1 MLALDNGDKI
11 RGDASSATVV
21 DFTIHGV
28 VGTTITQLADGQ
40 LAAAIGDL
48 YTAGAT
54 VIVTSITLVN
64 TDTVDRTVNLYLTPS
79 GGTARRLIPK
89 TMTLAAGYSL
99 MFDGAKF
106 EVINTSG
113 QILSSKAGGVVG
125 PASSTDNAVVRFD
138 GATGKI
144 IQNSGIIVSDVDAV
158 TGVTSLTVDN
168 VVVNGNDIS
177 STSGNLTLTPVTG
190 SNITLDGTIT
200 VDAGVVAG
208 VTSITS
214 SAYVGLPA
222 SVYLGA
228 EAAYL
233 PATNPAVFNEVAG
246 ATTYAGWSYLAFDK
260 TTAQTAVWRVPLPD
274 YNGGNIIVTAYAK
287 AQTTPAG
294 NVTGQFDIHTIGL
307 ATGEE
312 YNAAVLTDTTVNLS
326 LAFTTS
332 THEHHVV
339 IASATIDPANVA
351 ADDLLCIGLVRDVT
365 TDDLDSDLQLLGI
378 LLEYTRT

>member
-144 IQNSGIIVSDVDAV
+144 IQNSGVIVSDGNAV
-158 TGVTSLTVDN
+158 TG
-168 VVVNGNDIS
+168 I
-177 STSGNLTLTPVTG
+177 
-190 SNITLDGTIT
+190 
-200 VDAGVVAG
+200 
-208 VTSITS
+208 TSITS
-214 SAYVGLPA
+214 DAYVGLPA

-351 ADDLLCIGLVRDVT
+351 ADDLLCIGLVRDVA